1 MPNVVFITSRAV
13 ALDGI
18 EYTYSVYQTA
28 KSGTSG
34 IRAWRSFLCAAN
46 YPLKTW
52 YNQAPAVSLSA

>member
-34 IRAWRSFLCAAN
+34 IPGLAIFFMRR
-46 YPLKTW
+46 
-52 YNQAPAVSLSA
+52 QLSA